1 MMCSLRAELRVIE
14 DGGSIVNISSV
25 QGVMGISQAFS
36 NPFPILSCSI
46 LGFPG
51 SAAYSATK
59 HGVIGLTRSCAKE
72 VGARGI
78 RVNAIAPGS
87 VVTPLLL
94 KAQETNPEEGKNNPS
109 ALRREGT
116 AEEMAGIIAF
126 LLSSE
131 AGYVTGSVYGGDGG
145 WNC

>member
-72 VGARGI
+72 VGAKGI
-78 RVNAIAPGS
+78 R